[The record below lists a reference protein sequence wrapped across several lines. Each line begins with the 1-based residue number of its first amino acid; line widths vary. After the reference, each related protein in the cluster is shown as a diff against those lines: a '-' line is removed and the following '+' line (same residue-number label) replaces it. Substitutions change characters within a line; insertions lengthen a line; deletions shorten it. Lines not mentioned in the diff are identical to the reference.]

1 MAFGERKKM
10 GDKYRTALTKT
21 VLTYVETARQLNQDP
36 LKMKN
41 LPTVGSIVLGGE
53 LQKSFPNLSFGP
65 KDSVWWI
72 VVNPY
77 TGKVQS
83 RRKLANDLSKWRR
96 KLNKQ
101 LKAWGEKSAVKRL
114 ATKRLAAAAIVAAVT
129 TAVVVAVVLTAGGA
143 AAGAGAAAA
152 AKGGATA
159 TTATTAAAESKKL
172 AGLFKGLKGI
182 ANEQSKNLLT
192 QAFAAERAMPPEIT
206 KQVQQEAKDL
216 PDTEGGLAVLRD
228 NAPLVAGVGVVAAI
242 LLIIVIVRSRKE
254 G

>member
-41 LPTVGSIVLGGE
+41 LRTMGSVVLGGE
-53 LQKSFPNLSFGP
+53 LKKAFPGLSFGS
-65 KDSVWWI
+65 KDSVWWVI
-72 VVNPY
+72 VSPD

-83 RRKLANDLSKWRR
+83 RRKLADDLSRWRR

-114 ATKRLAAAAIVAAVT
+114 ATKRLASAAIIAAVT

-143 AAGAGAAAA
+143 AAGAGAAAT
-152 AKGGATA
+152 AKGAAGTAATA
-159 TTATTAAAESKKL
+159 GTAGGKKL

-182 ANEQSKNLLT
+182 ANEQGKNLLT
-192 QAFAAERAMPPEIT
+192 QALSAERSMPTEVT
-206 KQVQQEAKDL
+206 KQVQEEAQNL
-216 PDTEGGLAVLRD
+216 PDTEQGLIQLD
-228 NAPLVAGVGVVAAI
+228 NAPLIVGVGAVALVA
-242 LLIIVIVRSRKE
+242 IIVAIMRLRKE

>member
-96 KLNKQ
+96 RLNKQ

-129 TAVVVAVVLTAGGA
+129 TAVVVAVVLTPAGPA
-143 AAGAGAAAA
+143 LGAAAA
-152 AKGGATA
+152 KAAKGVGS
-159 TTATTAAAESKKL
+159 AAAAGGKKL
-172 AGLFKGLKGI
+172 PGLFKGLKGI